1 MELCEGSQF
10 GQSFLTQSMW
20 ELQTTVKFYELT
32 SEVLNAKVRGATAK
46 PRVGKVFFFLIPQ
59 ALG

>member
-20 ELQTTVKFYELT
+20 ELQATVKFYELT
-32 SEVLNAKVRGATAK
+32 SEVVNAKVRGATAK
-46 PRVGKVFFFLIPQ
+46 PRVSKVLFFFF
-59 ALG
+59 